1 MNISFLNNIT
11 MKSGQLLNAGTKHC
25 GSFNCMKS
33 LKMLILTPKTSNN
46 ICAQSSAGYHSPNE
60 TLREKCPYSE
70 LFWSVFSRIRTEY
83 EKIRTRIAPNTDT
96 FHAVRITIIQDNC
109 PVSNKMYHALPLHY
123 FCNET
128 RFESV
133 KY

>member
-1 MNISFLNNIT
+1 

-33 LKMLILTPKTSNN
+33 LKMFILTPKTSNN

-70 LFWSVFSRIRTEY
+70 LSVPYFP
-83 EKIRTRIAPNTDT
+83 AFGLNTG
-96 FHAVRITIIQDNC
+96 
-109 PVSNKMYHALPLHY
+109 
-123 FCNET
+123 
-128 RFESV
+128 
-133 KY
+133 KYGPE